1 MGVGSG
7 RASSRKVEIRLTE
20 KRLCRKNGTMKTTI
34 NLKDDV
40 VRRLKSRAALRG
52 QSLSKFMEDSL
63 EQKLV
68 QDESTGDS
76 VAEWIETLPV
86 VSRSAAEEVDE
97 RIEQAAF
104 NKIDP
109 ELFV

>member
-1 MGVGSG
+1 
-7 RASSRKVEIRLTE
+7 
-20 KRLCRKNGTMKTTI
+20 MKTTI

-52 QSLSKFMEDSL
+52 QSLSKFMEESL
-63 EQKLV
+63 EQKLL
-68 QDESTGDS
+68 QDESSGDS

-86 VSRSAAEEVDE
+86 IPRAVANEVDKTM
-97 RIEQAAF
+97 AHASF

-109 ELFV
+109 ELFG